1 MFSMLSHRS
10 TLLRRIIETPG
21 DTVPQRICNL
31 SAATNMDGVAILL
44 NTDHRLVGTV
54 ASAGKVGQIL
64 AELELSLGE
73 GPAHQAIAERAMVS
87 ADQLLFGSRDRWPV
101 FAEHA
106 VGAGIEAVFALPLQ
120 LGSIMVGVIE
130 FARAMPG
137 SLDSQELIDL
147 ANLSSLTTSAL
158 LLTQARV
165 SDSETLDL
173 LQVNEPTQLRIH
185 QATGMVSQQA
195 GVSLADGLALMRAY
209 SLAHGASLSE
219 TAQKIVARE
228 LRMDES

>member
-1 MFSMLSHRS
+1 MLSHRS

-137 SLDSQELIDL
+137 SLDSRELIDL
-147 ANLSSLTTSAL
+147 ANLSSLATSAL
-158 LLTQARV
+158 LLTQARAKRQRDTRPTASQRTNSV
-165 SDSETLDL
+165 TNPSGHRNGVPTSRGVPCRWPRSHACVFARTWGILVGDSTEDRCSGIA
-173 LQVNEPTQLRIH
+173 N
-185 QATGMVSQQA
+185 G
-195 GVSLADGLALMRAY
+195 
-209 SLAHGASLSE
+209 
-219 TAQKIVARE
+219 
-228 LRMDES
+228 